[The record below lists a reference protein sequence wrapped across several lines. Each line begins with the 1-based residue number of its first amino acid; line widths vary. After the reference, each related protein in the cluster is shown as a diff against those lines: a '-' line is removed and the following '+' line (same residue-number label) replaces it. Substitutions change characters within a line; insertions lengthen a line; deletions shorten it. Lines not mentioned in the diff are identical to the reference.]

1 MNSKRKQIEDMIKS
15 RGSVRTAELSEA
27 LGISR
32 QMVHRYLKEL
42 IKAGEIIKE
51 GPTKSAEYLPAGTVS
66 QEELPSLKKIY
77 EKPNP
82 RDVYT
87 EFSLKLRF
95 SKYLNKNADIILRR
109 IFLEMIDNA
118 VRYSGTDMIEIEGRI
133 DNYNISVSF
142 TDSGNG
148 IFENIMKNNEEI
160 ENEFKS
166 ILHLMD
172 KYENCSGDESCGGL
186 VKCILP
192 SGYCEIKSHK
202 QTLIIDKLNNEHYVK
217 EHEFFRG
224 TSVRFLIAR
233 NHH

>member
-1 MNSKRKQIEDMIKS
+1 MNNRVTQIADIIKS
-15 RGSVRTAELSEA
+15 RGSARTAELSEA

-42 IKAGEIIKE
+42 IKSGIIMKR
-51 GPTKSAEYLPAGTVS
+51 GSTRSAVYMPAGNGS
-66 QEELPSLKKIY
+66 EEELPSLKKIY

-95 SKYLNKNADIILRR
+95 SKYLNKNAGIILRR

-133 DNYNISVSF
+133 DDYNISVSF
-142 TDSGNG
+142 TDSGSG
-148 IFENIMKNNEEI
+148 IFENIMKNNSSI
-160 ENEFKS
+160 ESEFKS
-166 ILHLMD
+166 ILHIID
-172 KYENCSGDESCGGL
+172 RYENCSGDESCGGL
-186 VKCILP
+186 VKCIQP
-192 SGYCEIKSHK
+192 SRYCEIKSHK
-202 QTLIIDKLNNEHYVK
+202 QTLIIDRGNNEHYVK

-224 TSVRFLIAR
+224 TSVRFLIAL